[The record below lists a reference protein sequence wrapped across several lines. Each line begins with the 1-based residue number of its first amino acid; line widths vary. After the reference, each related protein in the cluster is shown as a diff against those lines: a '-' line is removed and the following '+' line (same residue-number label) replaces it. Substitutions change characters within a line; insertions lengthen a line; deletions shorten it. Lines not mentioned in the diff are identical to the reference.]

1 VRALGDS
8 GLAMLLVFS
17 AVFSWSGANICWVMA
32 GKSKSEK
39 SDWIKTLSLVGV
51 IFLVL
56 ILPGLLSGPGVFEV
70 FLALLIATP
79 ILWGSSFTLA
89 RRHKAFWESKSKAV
103 RSKFPV
109 RKKEKNK

>member
-51 IFLVL
+51 IFHVL
-56 ILPGLLSGPGVFEV
+56 ILPGLISGPGVFEA

-79 ILWGSSFTLA
+79 ILWGSSYALA
-89 RRHKAFWESKSKAV
+89 RRHKAFWEIKFQAV
-103 RSKFPV
+103 RSKLPI
-109 RKKEKNK
+109 RKNKKN